1 MSSKFSKILS
11 IVAGLIGLIGFY
23 FFVRVMQAGDE
34 AIETDAAVQSAIV
47 SPFISFAVFVMI
59 ATAIIAVL
67 FSLGNLFKH
76 PDVLK
81 RSLISV
87 ALMGV
92 VLAISYSFADGGE
105 VYDSVGKVLEDGEAG
120 AVSRWVSTGI
130 NFSAILLG
138 IGLLFFVVDF
148 VRSLLSK

>member
-11 IVAGLIGLIGFY
+11 IVAGLIGLIGLF

-47 SPFISFAVFVMI
+47 SPFISFAVFVMV
-59 ATAIIAVL
+59 ATAVIAVV
-67 FSLGNLFKH
+67 FSMVNLFKH

-92 VLAISYSFADGGE
+92 VLAISYSFADGAE
-105 VYDSVGKVLEDGEAG
+105 VYDSVGNVLKDGEAG

-138 IGLLFFVVDF
+138 VGLLFFVVDF